1 MMVMMN
7 PKQKQ
12 MSSTLYIVYLFCCKE
27 NFIFIIAHRDN
38 IMAVLNIFRNILKY
52 KGKIHLCFLQ
62 PFHIASWQ
70 LSKEGTNGF
79 YHMLTFFALR

>member
-12 MSSTLYIVYLFCCKE
+12 MSSTLYIVYVICCKE

-38 IMAVLNIFRNILKY
+38 IMAVLK
-52 KGKIHLCFLQ
+52 
-62 PFHIASWQ
+62 HI
-70 LSKEGTNGF
+70 
-79 YHMLTFFALR
+79 